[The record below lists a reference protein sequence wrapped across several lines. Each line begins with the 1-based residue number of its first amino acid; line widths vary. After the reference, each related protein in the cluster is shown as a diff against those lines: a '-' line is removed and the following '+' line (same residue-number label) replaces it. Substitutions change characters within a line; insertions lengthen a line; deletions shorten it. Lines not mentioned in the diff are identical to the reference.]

1 LELDFG
7 PGDGF
12 RELAAEDAYG
22 DGEFVV
28 FGYKNAAGF
37 VDSDGVFIFVFDLED
52 LAM

>member
-7 PGDGF
+7 AGDGF

-37 VDSDGVFIFVFDLED
+37 VDSDRVSDLVFDLED
-52 LAM
+52 PTM